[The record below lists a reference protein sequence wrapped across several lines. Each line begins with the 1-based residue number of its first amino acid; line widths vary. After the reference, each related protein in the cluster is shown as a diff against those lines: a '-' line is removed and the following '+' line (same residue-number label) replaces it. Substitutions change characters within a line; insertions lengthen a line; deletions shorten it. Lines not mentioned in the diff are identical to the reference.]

1 MYKCVVCGCDRNISY
16 DGNVSCNRNVSDDRR
31 VLSPYD
37 GFASDPVVTN
47 EWVPISESESD
58 TKIDCP
64 VCGAYKINLRFY
76 PDMDMLINE
85 TIKELGQDY
94 FKGRSKSEVDNKRLE
109 IKAMLKY
116 HVKKYSTSS
125 KYDSN
130 ILNVD
135 LEWCKEIL
143 KEPFS
148 SPIKQLNYLIT
159 FLGDVL
165 SRTHR
170 PYYDYA
176 SEYLVR
182 LHLISAT
189 ASIDYGN
196 VSRIIEHAAELNFIK
211 RKENSLDFTIQGW
224 TKYEELKKSVVD
236 SKIVFMAMSCGK
248 EQRKGIEEIVK
259 PVIEKFGFG
268 FGTLPGLYTQKNI
281 IDLKLRNAIRDS
293 RLLICDLTG
302 INDGAYFEAGFAEG
316 LGKPVIYICELSS
329 FENKSEELHF
339 DIEHQEIYKWR
350 QGNEDSIKKFQD
362 DLVAKIRVSSAKSN

>member
-16 DGNVSCNRNVSDDRR
+16 DGNVSSDRDRSVSGDHR

-47 EWVPISESESD
+47 EWAPISESD
-58 TKIDCP
+58 TKIECP
-64 VCGAYKINLRFY
+64 VCGVYRINLRFY
-76 PDMDMLINE
+76 PDTDMLIDE
-85 TIKELGQDY
+85 TIKELYEDY

-116 HVKKYSTSS
+116 HVKKYSASA

-130 ILNVD
+130 ILNVT

-148 SPIKQLNYLIT
+148 SPIKQLDYLIT
-159 FLGDVL
+159 FVGDML

-196 VSRIIEHAAELNFIK
+196 VSRTIEHAAELNLIR

-224 TKYEELKKSVVD
+224 TKYEELKKSALN
-236 SKIVFMAMSCGK
+236 SEIVFMATSCGK
-248 EQRKGIEEIVK
+248 EQRKGVEDIVK

-268 FGTLPGLYTQKNI
+268 FGVLPDLYTQKNI

-302 INDGAYFEAGFAEG
+302 INDAAYFEAGFAEG
-316 LGKPVIYICELSS
+316 LGKPVIYICELSA
-329 FENKSEELHF
+329 FEKKELHF
-339 DIEHQEIYKWR
+339 DVEHQEIYKWKE
-350 QGNEDSIKKFQD
+350 GNEDSIKKFQS
-362 DLVAKIRVSSAKSN
+362 DLEAKVRVSSAKSN